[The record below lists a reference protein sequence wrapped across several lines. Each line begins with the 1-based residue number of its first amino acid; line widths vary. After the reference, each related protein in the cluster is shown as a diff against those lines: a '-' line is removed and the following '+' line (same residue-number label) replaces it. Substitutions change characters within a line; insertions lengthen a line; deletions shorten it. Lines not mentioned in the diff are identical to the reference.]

1 VGGQVE
7 HRGHE
12 AGIVKPC
19 MEAGLLCRPQMCLPV
34 RFIRHCEALHGGRL
48 ALQASNVLACQ
59 IHQALWSLA
68 WRQACSAGLKCARLS
83 DSSWAHATALG
94 PGTFFGFASGA
105 CALL

>member
-34 RFIRHCEALHGGRL
+34 RFIRHCEALRGGRL

-59 IHQALWSLA
+59 IHHGPTPQLLDQARS
-68 WRQACSAGLKCARLS
+68 S
-83 DSSWAHATALG
+83 DSRLVHVLS
-94 PGTFFGFASGA
+94 
-105 CALL
+105 